1 VAKNSNQNVIEIKNV
16 RKSYGKLQVLKG
28 VNFSVPN
35 GQILALLGPNGAG
48 KTTLVKMMS
57 TLLSVDKGTIKID
70 GKDVMKDPHAVRS
83 SIGLTG
89 QYAAVD
95 EYLTGE
101 ENLIMMGHLY
111 RLDKDTSKNRAK
123 ELLKR
128 FDLASASK
136 RAVRTYSG
144 GMRRR
149 LDLAASLI
157 ASPPII
163 FLDEPTTGL
172 DPSSRLTMWSIIKDL
187 VASGTTILLTT
198 QYLDEADQLANNI
211 IVIDKGV
218 VIAEGT
224 ADQLKK
230 RLGGERLKLELKNVK
245 QVDEARKVLAKYKPV
260 TGNKSTVLTMP
271 ASGVG
276 QLKTVI
282 DIANENKIQLAEIA
296 LERPTLDDVFLT
308 LTGHVAT
315 NEASDT
321 TTKEGNS

>member
-1 VAKNSNQNVIEIKNV
+1 VAKTPIEAVIQIKNV
-16 RKSYGKLQVLKG
+16 RKSYGKLKVLKN
-28 VNFSVPN
+28 VSFNVPK
-35 GQILALLGPNGAG
+35 GQIIALLGPNGAG

-57 TLLSVDKGTIKID
+57 TLLSVDRGSIIIE
-70 GKDVMKDPHAVRS
+70 GRDVMQDPSAVRT

-101 ENLIMMGHLY
+101 ENLVMMGQLY
-111 RLDKDTSKNRAK
+111 RLDKKIARQKAK
-123 ELLKR
+123 ELLKK
-128 FDLASASK
+128 FDLAEAGK

-157 ASPPII
+157 AEPPVI

-187 VASGTTILLTT
+187 VAGGTTILLTT

-211 IVIDKGV
+211 IVIDRGV

-230 RLGGERLKLELKNVK
+230 RVGGERIKLELRNEK
-245 QVDEARKVLAKYKPV
+245 QVEDAKKIFAKFKPV
-260 TGNKSTVLTMP
+260 VGNKSTVITMA
-271 ASGVG
+271 ASGIA
-276 QLKTVI
+276 QLKTVL
-282 DIANENKIQLAEIA
+282 DLANDNKIQLAEVA

-315 NEASDT
+315 NETSGVDKQKGDT
-321 TTKEGNS
+321 

>member
-1 VAKNSNQNVIEIKNV
+1 VAKTPTEAVIQIKNV
-16 RKSYGKLQVLKG
+16 RKSYGKLQVLK
-28 VNFSVPN
+28 NISFSVPK
-35 GQILALLGPNGAG
+35 GQIVALLGPNGAG

-57 TLLSVDKGTIKID
+57 TLLSVDKGSIVIESN
-70 GKDVMKDPHAVRS
+70 DVMKDPSAVRS
-83 SIGLTG
+83 LIGLTG

-101 ENLIMMGHLY
+101 ENLVMMGHLY
-111 RLDKDTSKNRAK
+111 RLDKKTAKQRAK
-123 ELLKR
+123 ELLKQ
-128 FDLASASK
+128 FDLAEAGK

-157 ASPPII
+157 AAPPVI

-172 DPSSRLTMWSIIKDL
+172 DPSSRLTMWSIIKEL
-187 VASGTTILLTT
+187 VAGGTTILLTT

-230 RLGGERLKLELKNVK
+230 KVGGERLKLELKNEK
-245 QVDEARKVLAKYKPV
+245 QVEEAREIFAKFKPV
-260 TGNKSTVLTMP
+260 VGNKATVITMP
-271 ASGVG
+271 ASGIA
-276 QLKTVI
+276 QLTTVLEM
-282 DIANENKIQLAEIA
+282 ANDNKIQLAEVA

-308 LTGHVAT
+308 LTGHVASKET
-315 NEASDT
+315 NDT
-321 TTKEGNS
+321 ESQKGDA